1 MFIYSF
7 FFLLLMPLLLF
18 VLIMLFMMLISFM
31 LIMLSMLVVLFIL
44 IMLSMLFV
52 LFILLMLF
60 ILSFIAD
67 QFAPKLKRL
76 NVIRPTIRNLH
87 L

>member
-1 MFIYSF
+1 MTLTVKTHTCYYY
-7 FFLLLMPLLLF
+7 FLMQLLLF
-18 VLIMLFMMLISFM
+18 ISRFD
-31 LIMLSMLVVLFIL
+31 LLSMLVVLFIP
-44 IMLSMLFV
+44 IMLSLLFG

-67 QFAPKLKRL
+67 QFAPKLL